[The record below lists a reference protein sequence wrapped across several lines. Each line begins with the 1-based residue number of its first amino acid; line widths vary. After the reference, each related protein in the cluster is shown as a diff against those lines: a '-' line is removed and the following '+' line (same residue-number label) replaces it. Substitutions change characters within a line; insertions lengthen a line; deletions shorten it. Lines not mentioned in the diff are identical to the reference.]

1 MSQSIVMVPLD
12 ELYPPVMN
20 PFQVRHDDEMERL
33 VRSIKENGVL
43 EPGLVRPRAEGGY
56 ELISGNRRKMACN
69 LAGLPTMPVLI
80 RELDD
85 DSAAI
90 IMVDCNLEQREQILL
105 SEKAAAYRVKMDALC
120 HKGIK
125 DEKQSVEILM
135 EQTGESRSQIFR
147 LLRLTELIIELSDKL
162 DAKQLAFNPAVALSH
177 LSIQEQKAV
186 ASAMDD
192 FGIKPTVSQA
202 DKLKKLKQS
211 GELTTDMIN
220 EILSVDKGSTKERKG
235 INQYRNFFPD
245 NFTAEQIDA
254 VITKLLQE
262 WGAKQNFN
270 LEESA

>member
-1 MSQSIVMVPLD
+1 MSKNIIMVPLD
-12 ELYPPVMN
+12 ELHPPEIH
-20 PFQVRHDDEMERL
+20 PFQVRHDEEMERL
-33 VRSIKENGVL
+33 ARSIKENGVI
-43 EPGLVRPRAEGGY
+43 EPGLVRSRAEGGY
-56 ELISGNRRKMACN
+56 ELISGNRRKMACY
-69 LAGLPTMPVLI
+69 LAGLPTMPVII

-85 DSAAI
+85 YTATI
-90 IMVDCNLEQREQILL
+90 MMVDSNLEQREQILL
-105 SEKAAAYRVKMDALC
+105 SEKAAAYKVKMDALN

-162 DAKQLAFNPAVALSH
+162 DAKELAFNPAVALSH

-186 ASAMDD
+186 ASAMDN
-192 FGIKPTVSQA
+192 FGVKPSVSQA

-211 GELTTDMIN
+211 GELTTDVIN
-220 EILSVDKGSTKERKG
+220 EILSVDKGSTKENKA
-235 INQYRNFFPD
+235 ITQYRKFFPD
-245 NFTAEQIDA
+245 DFTAEQINA

-262 WGAKQNFN
+262 WRSKKDFG